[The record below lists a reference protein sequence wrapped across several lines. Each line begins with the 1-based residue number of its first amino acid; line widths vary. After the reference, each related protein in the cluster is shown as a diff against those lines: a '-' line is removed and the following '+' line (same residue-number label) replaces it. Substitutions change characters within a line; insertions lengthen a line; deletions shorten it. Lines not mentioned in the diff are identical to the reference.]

1 MQAWFYAA
9 DTLAEQLTELF
20 NRIAAGQVPA
30 SIVPLLTAGRD
41 VAIPKPGGVGL
52 RPVAVGSIL
61 LRFVGTLTLTKKST
75 EISAFFLEPRSL
87 QFAVGLAGGCEL
99 MAAAITA
106 FLDENQGWVDIAT
119 DAKNAFISFCR
130 SRMWGPLLQLFPSLA
145 ALGRL
150 MYGDA
155 SSIVFN
161 EPGVGRTYLLSSVGT
176 RQGCSWG
183 SLLYCLTTQPHLQ
196 QLADEFPDC
205 KALAFADDAQIL
217 GPPQLA
223 AQAYELWRFLYGAL
237 LQDELNDP
245 KSKCYS
251 PRLSEDSV
259 RKAGLPSG
267 IEVSTEGTR
276 VRAGPWDPPPSV
288 KIGRF
293 SLSRPAAAAA
303 MAAAAAA
310 TGNGKMGRGCRLR
323 PSPPKASP
331 ALRERDYSGN
341 RTATHQPLTCWM

>member
-1 MQAWFYAA
+1 VRRTNRSSAGGLSGSNYNTLQAWFFAA

-30 SIVPLLTAGRD
+30 SIVPLLTAGRG

-52 RPVAVGSIL
+52 RPVVVGSIL
-61 LRFVGTLTLTKKST
+61 LRFVGTLSLIKKSA
-75 EISAFFLEPRSL
+75 EISAFFLEPRPL

-161 EPGVGRTYLLSSVGT
+161 ETGVGCTEVLNCVGT

-183 SLLYCLTTQPHLQ
+183 SFLYCLTIQPLLE
-196 QLADEFPDC
+196 QLADEFPDFTV
-205 KALAFADDAQIL
+205 LAFADDVHIP

-223 AQAYELWRFLYGAL
+223 AKRM
-237 LQDELNDP
+237 
-245 KSKCYS
+245 
-251 PRLSEDSV
+251 SV
-259 RKAGLPSG
+259 G
-267 IEVSTEGTR
+267 VSSTGHYC
-276 VRAGPWDPPPSV
+276 RAS
-288 KIGRF
+288 
-293 SLSRPAAAAA
+293 
-303 MAAAAAA
+303 
-310 TGNGKMGRGCRLR
+310 
-323 PSPPKASP
+323 
-331 ALRERDYSGN
+331 
-341 RTATHQPLTCWM
+341 